1 MKKKFLLFGL
11 CIVFALGLCSCGSS
25 DSGDAGDAAD
35 TEEAIVSDIEVV
47 ADTGT
52 YMGHDNDGVQ
62 EFLGIS
68 YADPVGKWE
77 VPQMVSTTSDD
88 EIICDEWG
96 PSCFQVDDDVEIASQ
111 WKQSHD
117 CLDLNVW
124 TRDVTREKKP
134 VIVFIHGGGGWQ
146 GGTYDPCYDGEFF
159 IRNLAEGEDAVLVSM
174 NYRLGIF
181 GSLNLSGLE
190 GYDEATYADAI
201 NLATLDQE
209 LALRWVNENIASFG
223 GDPENVTL
231 MGQSFGAGSACTLL
245 TIPEA
250 NQYFQHI
257 ILESG
262 NIFNR
267 QISLE
272 KSEENSAKVF
282 EILGVS
288 SIDEL
293 MALSDEDIMAKYD
306 QIDEELHHPHRVAD
320 GKVIPLDG
328 YQALKDGVAKDIDVM
343 IGTVSGEYDFE
354 AIDWDNSISEPVTD
368 PQPIIDYLEVM
379 QDRAGDAIVKWSPL
393 GHQDI
398 IDEYLALGDD
408 PVKRWMDL
416 FNDSHYRQTAIFIA
430 EALSE
435 AGSDV
440 YMYYWE
446 WAPDKEAVLE
456 AEGDSAE
463 VSPWGRPMH
472 CMEQILVFGCV
483 EEGYPELAGPAE
495 GIPEEL
501 VQSTET
507 TWYSFAK
514 NGDPNNDLIGDW
526 SKYDTTDRETMIIGT
541 DGSWEQQKDPRSED
555 RQVLDKIRP

>member
-1 MKKKFLLFGL
+1 MKKKCFLGTLIIIFTM
-11 CIVFALGLCSCGSS
+11 ALCSCGTNDEDSS
-25 DSGDAGDAAD
+25 G
-35 TEEAIVSDIEVV
+35 IEVQ
-47 ADTGT
+47 ANTGT
-52 YMGHDNDGVQ
+52 YIGHDNDGVQ

-68 YADPVGKWE
+68 YSAPIDKWKAPSAPE
-77 VPQMVSTTSDD
+77 TTSDD
-88 EIICDEWG
+88 IIECDEWG
-96 PSCFQVDDDVEIASQ
+96 PSCYQIDDDVEVASS
-111 WKQSHD
+111 WKQDYD

-124 TRDVTREKKP
+124 TKDVTSEGKP

-159 IRNLAEGEDAVLVSM
+159 VRNLAENEDCVMVSL

-181 GSLNLSGLE
+181 GSLNLSSLE
-190 GYDEATYADAI
+190 GYSDEEYGDAI
-201 NLATLDQE
+201 NLATLDQMQ
-209 LALRWVNENIASFG
+209 ALKWVNENISAFG
-223 GDPENVTL
+223 GDPDNVTL

-267 QISLE
+267 QISME
-272 KSEENSAKVF
+272 KSQENSEKVF

-288 SIDEL
+288 SVDEL
-293 MALSDEDIMAKYD
+293 LAVSEEEMKEKYE

-320 GKVIPLDG
+320 GNVIPLDG
-328 YQALKDGVAKDIDVM
+328 YQALKDGVASGIDVM

-354 AIDWDNSISEPVTD
+354 AIDWDNSISEPIDD
-368 PQPIIDYLEVM
+368 PQPIIDYLTTM
-379 QDRAGDAIVKWSPL
+379 QERAGEAIVKWSPL
-393 GHQDI
+393 GHDDI
-398 IDEYLALGDD
+398 INEYLAQDED
-408 PVKRWMDL
+408 QVKRWMDL
-416 FNDSHYRQTAIFIA
+416 FNDSHYRQTSIFIA
-430 EALSE
+430 EALAS

-472 CMEQILVFGCV
+472 CMEQILVFGCT

-495 GIPEEL
+495 GIPDEL
-501 VQSTET
+501 VASTQL
-507 TWYSFAK
+507 TWFSFAK
-514 NGDPNNDLIGDW
+514 NGNPNNELITQWD
-526 SKYDTTDRETMIIGT
+526 KYDTESRQTMVIGT
-541 DGSWEQQKDPRSED
+541 DASWNQQSDPRSED
-555 RQVLDKIRP
+555 RKILDQIRP

>member
-1 MKKKFLLFGL
+1 MKKKLLLFGL
-11 CIVFALGLCSCGSS
+11 CIVFVLGLCSCGSS
-25 DSGDAGDAAD
+25 DSGEA
-35 TEEAIVSDIEVV
+35 EEPEMVSDIQVV

-77 VPQMVSTTSDD
+77 VPKMVSTTSDD
-88 EIICDEWG
+88 EVICDEWG
-96 PSCFQVDDDVEIASQ
+96 PSCYQVDDDVEVAST
-111 WKQSHD
+111 WEQSHD

-124 TRDVTREKKP
+124 TKDVATEKKP

-159 IRNLAEGEDAVLVSM
+159 IRNLAEGEDAVLVSF

-181 GSLNLSGLE
+181 GSLNLSSLE
-190 GYDEATYADAI
+190 GYDAETYADAI

-209 LALRWVNENIASFG
+209 LALKWVNENIASFG

-272 KSEENSAKVF
+272 KSEENSKKVF
-282 EILGVS
+282 DILGVS

-293 MALSDEDIMAKYD
+293 MNLTDEQIMKKYD

-320 GKVIPLDG
+320 GKVIPLNG
-328 YQALKDGVAKDIDVM
+328 Y
-343 IGTVSGEYDFE
+343 
-354 AIDWDNSISEPVTD
+354 
-368 PQPIIDYLEVM
+368 
-379 QDRAGDAIVKWSPL
+379 
-393 GHQDI
+393 
-398 IDEYLALGDD
+398 
-408 PVKRWMDL
+408 
-416 FNDSHYRQTAIFIA
+416 
-430 EALSE
+430 LS
-435 AGSDV
+435 
-440 YMYYWE
+440 
-446 WAPDKEAVLE
+446 
-456 AEGDSAE
+456 
-463 VSPWGRPMH
+463 
-472 CMEQILVFGCV
+472 
-483 EEGYPELAGPAE
+483 
-495 GIPEEL
+495 
-501 VQSTET
+501 
-507 TWYSFAK
+507 
-514 NGDPNNDLIGDW
+514 LIH
-526 SKYDTTDRETMIIGT
+526 I
-541 DGSWEQQKDPRSED
+541 
-555 RQVLDKIRP
+555 

>member
-1 MKKKFLLFGL
+1 MKRKFLFMFL
-11 CIVFALGLCSCGSS
+11 VFVLTAAMCGC
-25 DSGDAGDAAD
+25 GQKAK
-35 TEEAIVSDIEVV
+35 TEEGYSVKAS
-47 ADTGT
+47 TGT
-52 YMGHDNDGVQ
+52 YIGHDNDGIT

-68 YADPVGKWE
+68 YAEPVEKWKAPKE
-77 VPQMVSTTSDD
+77 LKATTNDVF
-88 EIICDEWG
+88 ECAEWG
-96 PSCFQVDDDVEIASQ
+96 PSCYQIDDDVEVASQ
-111 WKQSHD
+111 WKQDYD
-117 CLDLNVW
+117 CLDLNIW
-124 TRDVTREKKP
+124 TKDVKTEGKP

-159 IRNLAEGEDAVLVSM
+159 IRNLAKGEDAVMVSF

-190 GYDEATYADAI
+190 GYDEEEYGDAI
-201 NLATLDQE
+201 NLATLDQIQ
-209 LALRWVNENIASFG
+209 ALKWVHENIAAFG
-223 GDPENVTL
+223 GNPENVTL
-231 MGQSFGAGSACTLL
+231 MGQSFGSGSACTLL

-250 NQYFQHI
+250 NRYFQHV

-267 QISLE
+267 QLSIE
-272 KSEENSAKVF
+272 KSVENSEKVF
-282 EILGVS
+282 EILGVDS
-288 SIDEL
+288 VDEL
-293 MALSDEDIMAKYD
+293 MSISNEKLMEKYEK
-306 QIDEELHHPHRVAD
+306 IDEELHHPHRVAD
-320 GKVIPLDG
+320 GKIIPLDG
-328 YQALKDGVAKDIDVM
+328 YQAIKDGVAKNIDVM

-354 AIDWDNSISEPVTD
+354 AIDWDNSISEPVED

-379 QDRAGDAIVKWSPL
+379 QDRAGSAIVKWSPL
-393 GHQDI
+393 GHDDI
-398 IDEYLALGDD
+398 INEYLALDDD
-408 PVKRWMDL
+408 PVKRWADL
-416 FNDSHYRQTAIFIA
+416 FNDTHYRQTAIFIA
-430 EALSE
+430 EALSK

-446 WAPDKEAVLE
+446 WAPDKETVLE

-501 VQSTET
+501 LKATQL

-514 NGDPNNDLIGDW
+514 EGNPNNNLIAEW
-526 SKYDTTDRETMIIGT
+526 NTYNTKTRETMVIGA
-541 DGSWEQQKDPRSED
+541 DGSWEIQKDPRAED
-555 RQVLDKIRP
+555 RKVLDKIRP